1 MGEITW
7 RTTGAGETD
16 VHSCSEISA
25 TKVGEISRTCSLAG
39 EWDDIENNCS
49 DGIPST
55 FAYEQSIIV
64 TAIEQPVNVK
74 PILNGI
80 SYTSFTVKNN
90 DCIKH

>member
-1 MGEITW
+1 M
-7 RTTGAGETD
+7 
-16 VHSCSEISA
+16 
-25 TKVGEISRTCSLAG
+25 AG

-90 DCIKH
+90 DCIKHWI